1 MLIPTGVPTVMAGG
15 LVSIGDDAGQIG
27 RRADI
32 ATNGFL
38 LLCATGAVLGILLIA
53 REVWSIHRTW
63 WVEELNERSIRVRR
77 GNMTAE
83 SAWGELR
90 GFRERLAVL
99 EILSADGRPIRLE
112 RVCPARWAV
121 QGRLLEHAPLWSVF
135 FIALLLVAIV
145 GPAGTVWLW
154 RWLQLPPEVFG
165 WPQYLFMQVFLL
177 VPPAGLLAAH
187 WWTNRR
193 VTAAETQGTDPE

>member
-1 MLIPTGVPTVMAGG
+1 MMAGG
-15 LVSIGDDAGQIG
+15 LVPIRDDAGEIG

-53 REVWSIHRTW
+53 RELWSIRRAW

-77 GNMTAE
+77 GDMTAE

-90 GFRERLAVL
+90 GFRERLVSL
-99 EILSADGRPIRLE
+99 EILPADGRPIRLE
-112 RVCPARWAV
+112 GVCPAMWAV
-121 QGRLLEHAPLWSVF
+121 QGRLPVHAPLWSVF
-135 FIALLLVAIV
+135 FIASLLVAIV
-145 GPAGTVWLW
+145 GPAGTVWLS
-154 RWLQLPPEVFG
+154 RWLQLPPDAFG
-165 WPQYLFMQVFLL
+165 WPQYLFLQVFLL
-177 VPPAGLLAAH
+177 ILPGALLAAH

-193 VTAAETQGTDPE
+193 AAAAETPDTDPE